1 MKKLEDLMWL
11 NRILILSYQDDE
23 DSNVQAI
30 NKFKKKEILN
40 LNERNIK
47 ILTYKR
53 SKNKNFETPTFI
65 KNKTGFWIVGYDGLV
80 KDYSKDST
88 ILTRI
93 FDLIDSMPMRV
104 LDSSINQNL

>member
-23 DSNVQAI
+23 DSNVHSI

-47 ILTYKR
+47 ILTFKR

-104 LDSSINQNL
+104 LDSSINQKL

>member
-47 ILTYKR
+47 ILTFKR

-93 FDLIDSMPMRV
+93 FDLTDSMPMRA
-104 LDSSINQNL
+104 LDSSINEKL

>member
-47 ILTYKR
+47 ILTFKR

-93 FDLIDSMPMRV
+93 FDLIESMPMRV
-104 LDSSINQNL
+104 LDSSINQKL